1 MTFLED
7 GSTLAGVAFNGV
19 ITFWDMKTWQKSN
32 IQAAGQQDWFPT
44 LALSPDGTK
53 LVSVAGEGTTVFGS
67 EHASSTWRPDHL
79 IRLTDVK
86 TGRELA
92 TLPYRRGVKELA
104 FSPDGETV
112 AFSGLGEIRLW
123 NTRTG
128 DEQDIPLAD
137 LSAGMPRNI
146 PRVLALAFSP
156 HGTWLVSGTQG
167 GKIQMW
173 DVATGT
179 ALAVFAEPTEQ
190 ENLGR
195 ISALAFSPD
204 GAWLAAG
211 TQEHIQLWAVD
222 TADKLFSIN
231 TDYTRGLM
239 TFGGSAAPLVF
250 SPDGTVLLNGLG
262 HGGNPIVGCYNWR
275 RDQCA

>member
-1 MTFLED
+1 M
-7 GSTLAGVAFNGV
+7 
-19 ITFWDMKTWQKSN
+19 
-32 IQAAGQQDWFPT
+32 
-44 LALSPDGTK
+44 
-53 LVSVAGEGTTVFGS
+53 AGEGTTVFGS

-146 PRVLALAFSP
+146 PRVVALAFSP
-156 HGTWLVSGTQG
+156 HGTRLVSGTQD

-204 GAWLAAG
+204 GALLAAG
-211 TQEHIQLWAVD
+211 TQEHIQLWMVD

-250 SPDGTVLLNGLG
+250 SPDGAVLLNGLNHGAIQLWDATTGDGITVLDG
-262 HGGNPIVGCYNWR
+262 HTQSVTTLAFSPDGKTLVSTAEDGTILLWDWDEVLTGSSKNE
-275 RDQCA
+275 